1 MKLRAH
7 SVTNFSSILT
17 VIISLMIAFSIPT
30 AYFIISYQ
38 YMAGTINT
46 EMAFSARAVE
56 ELVIRNPNSWQF
68 EEIRL
73 QEMLE
78 RRLDRTYR
86 DNRIIRDLQ
95 GHVIAETRERLARP
109 VLTFR
114 QLIYDSGV
122 EVAHIEIERSIA
134 PLVVRTAFI
143 GACSAL
149 LGIMIF
155 LIFYFFSLRDIRK
168 AYHTLEENEKRL
180 TLALTS
186 GYFGVWDWDIEKSAM
201 VWNDRMYEIYGV
213 SRASVKEVFET
224 WQKGIHLEDR
234 DRVLENVRTGTLGE
248 RSYSADFRIVRPDG
262 TVRYIRCNGIAMRN
276 IKGESSRII
285 GLYNDI
291 TDQKRTEE
299 ERERLILELKEAL
312 SQVKTLG
319 GLLPICSW
327 CKKIRNDKGYWEQM
341 EIYIREHSEAEFSH
355 SICPECTEKLY
366 PEVNK
371 RK

>member
-1 MKLRAH
+1 MKLRAN
-7 SVTNFSSILT
+7 SVTKFSSVLT
-17 VIISLMIAFSIPT
+17 VIISLIIPVSIPT
-30 AYFIISYQ
+30 AYLIISYQ
-38 YMAGTINT
+38 YMVGTINT
-46 EMAFSARAVE
+46 EMAFSARDVE
-56 ELVIRNPNSWQF
+56 GLVMKNPNSWQF

-73 QEMLE
+73 QEILE
-78 RRLDRTYR
+78 RHLDRTYR
-86 DNRIIRDLQ
+86 DNRRIRDLQ
-95 GHVIAETRERLARP
+95 GQIIAETSEHLARP

-122 EVAHIEIERSIA
+122 EVAYMEIERSIA

-201 VWNDRMYEIYGV
+201 VWNDRMYGIYGV
-213 SRASVKEVFET
+213 SRGSVKEILEA

-234 DRVLENVRTGTLGE
+234 DRVLEDVRTGTLGG
-248 RSYSADFRIVRPDG
+248 RNHSSDFRIVRPDG
-262 TVRYIRCNGIAMRN
+262 TVRHIRCNGIATKNRDG
-276 IKGESSRII
+276 KSSRII

-291 TDQKRTEE
+291 TDWKQAEADQ
-299 ERERLILELKEAL
+299 ERLIFELKQAL
-312 SQVKTLG
+312 SQIKTLG

-327 CKKIRNDKGYWEQM
+327 CKKIRNDEGYWEQM
-341 EIYIREHSEAEFSH
+341 ELYIRNHSEAEFSH

-366 PEVNK
+366 PELDK